1 MAGLENI
8 PYVFELARIHRGSKK
23 ISLTF
28 EEYNKYSK
36 IYEELSESVKKMVIA
51 KVNENVFV
59 EN

>member
-8 PYVFELARIHRGSKK
+8 PYVFELARIHRESKK